1 MVNSRKRIV
10 VLLSSL
16 AVLFIMILGVSYAY
30 YVADVNGNTSS
41 DPSLTL
47 RSGYL
52 AITYED
58 GQEFIPSETDGTI
71 IPGEPYTKTFTVKN
85 DGVKDAYYG
94 IWLKDVFNPF
104 VRTQDWTYTLKV
116 GDVIIAEN
124 VEVPTVNTE
133 ILSSR
138 FLAVDVTETL
148 TLTVTYA
155 NTTEDQSVDMNKTL
169 EFNVSVVQ
177 NSVA

>member
-1 MVNSRKRIV
+1 MINSRKRIV
-10 VLLSSL
+10 VLLSGL

-30 YVADVNGNTSS
+30 YVADVNGNTSK

-52 AITYED
+52 AITYQD
-58 GQEFIPSETDGTI
+58 GQEFIPSGADGTI

-94 IWLKDVFNPF
+94 VWLKDVVNPF
-104 VRTQDWTYTLKV
+104 TRTQDWTYTLKV
-116 GDVIIAEN
+116 GDAVLAEN
-124 VEVPTVNTE
+124 IEVPTFDTE

-138 FLAVDVTETL
+138 LLAVGATEIL

-155 NTTEDQSVDMNKTL
+155 NTSEDQSVDMNKTL

-177 NSVA
+177 SSVA